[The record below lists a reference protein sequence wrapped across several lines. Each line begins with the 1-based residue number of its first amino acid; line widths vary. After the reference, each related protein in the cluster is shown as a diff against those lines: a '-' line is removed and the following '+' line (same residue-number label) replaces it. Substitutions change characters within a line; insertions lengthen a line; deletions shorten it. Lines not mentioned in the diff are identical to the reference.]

1 MSTGAI
7 TFPIKFAEAIDLY
20 GRNKSFMS
28 MNPRKQEQYLQIF
41 KTMDKAEAELKNL
54 DIVNSSDNLT
64 NRLKIVRRNANMQK
78 DYFSMMEYLV

>member
-20 GRNKSFMS
+20 GHNKSFMS